1 MLDRLQEWI
10 DLLNRPLV
18 QSGNITITLL
28 GIIKLIVIPAVVILT
43 AGLLRK
49 WLRKAL
55 KKGRR
60 LDAGVRNAIDS
71 LSYYVFIVV
80 GFAFALDSAG
90 VDMTSLAVFSG
101 GLGIGLGIGLQD
113 VARNFISGL
122 ILLIAR
128 PVRPGD
134 RLQIGD
140 LEGNVEK
147 IGTYS
152 TTVQTV
158 RDATVIVP
166 NSELLNNQVINWTHN
181 AARRMFFVPVGV
193 HYDSD
198 IDKVMDVMRQAAS
211 DAPDVMNEPTPE
223 VFLTDFGDNSI
234 NFEIAVWTETQ
245 VFRPKRLVSQYN
257 IHLVKLFQENDV
269 VIPYPQRDVH
279 IIAPKG
285 QVLD

>member
-1 MLDRLQEWI
+1 MLERLEQWIEW
-10 DLLNRPLV
+10 LNTPLFD
-18 QSGNITITLL
+18 SGSITVTAL
-28 GIIKLIVIPAVVILT
+28 GIIKLIVILAIVILI
-43 AGLLRK
+43 ASLLRR
-49 WLRKAL
+49 WMLKAL

-60 LDAGVRNAIDS
+60 LDAGVRNAIVS
-71 LSYYVFIVV
+71 LSYYVFLII

-122 ILLIAR
+122 ILLISR

-166 NSELLNNQVINWTHN
+166 NSDLLNNQVINWTHN
-181 AARRMFFVPVGV
+181 AARRMFFIPVGV

-198 IDKVMDVMRQAAS
+198 IDKVIDVMKQAAAE
-211 DAPDVMNEPTPE
+211 APDIMDEPVPE

-245 VFRPKRLVSQYN
+245 VFRPKRLISQYN
-257 IHLVKLFQENDV
+257 TFLLKLFHENDV

-279 IIAPKG
+279 IISPKST
-285 QVLD
+285 VFD